1 MANWLSEI
9 SEKSSAFMPHGH
21 CYLWI
26 PSLLW
31 MHVVS
36 DALIGIAYLGI
47 SFVLYLLVRKIRL
60 PFSPVFIAFG
70 LFIGLCG
77 ITHFMKIWTVWHPD
91 YLLDGLVKLATAAAS
106 VATAIGLL
114 YIRPQIEQTVAAAR
128 LSEERRVELERAHTE
143 LEALYRKVKELDEL
157 KTQFF
162 ANVSHELRTPLTLML
177 GPAERMREDAGLNQQ
192 QRHEL
197 DLITRNGRSLLR
209 HVNDLLDITK
219 LESRE
224 MQPHRTRVEL
234 QPWIEQL
241 AAQFEPIARQ
251 RQLRF
256 DVVADEAMLIEAD
269 ADMIER
275 VVINLL
281 SNAFKFTPIG
291 GEVIL
296 RLARDAGHLLLTVD
310 DSGPGIAEEAR
321 ELVFERFRQADGSIT
336 RQYGGTGLG
345 LAIVKDL
352 VGLHGGSVKVDAS
365 PAGGARLTVQLPLSA
380 NANAAVR
387 NAPPAASPA
396 TRLALSAMLEELE
409 ELGPAA
415 AVEQPDAPRPQRPSV
430 LVVEDN
436 QDMRRFLA
444 DTLAQ
449 HYNVVTAADGQE
461 GYERFRKLQPDLVVS
476 DIMMPLMS
484 GEQLVKAI
492 RGSGDTPAATP
503 ILLLSA
509 KAGDDLRVRLLRGGA
524 QDYLTKPFLPQE
536 LLARAA
542 NLVATKRAG
551 DQLRGALASASLDIE
566 ALASELVTR
575 HRQLEATRDAA
586 EVARE
591 QAERANRVKGLFLG
605 MVSHELRTPIATI
618 DMNVQLLERSG
629 GLPDPAATR
638 LQRMARAT
646 RQLAGLVESLLEHTR
661 LESGKIEARPESL
674 DVAAIVHEV
683 LAAHADQVSGAVTLS
698 LEPQQT
704 DLPPLVSD
712 ARLLRIVLANLISNA
727 LKFTSQGA
735 VTVRLMMERD
745 AHVFEVT
752 DTGQGIDEADT
763 ARIFQPFERL
773 EPVQHKS
780 LPGVG
785 LGLALV
791 DQIVRAL
798 GGSITVS
805 SRLGLG
811 SRFRVRLPS
820 HGVRETLT
828 QPT

>member
-1 MANWLSEI
+1 MANWLNEI
-9 SEKSSAFMPHGH
+9 SEKSGAFLPHGH

-36 DALIGIAYLGI
+36 DALIGTAYIAI
-47 SFVLYLLVRKIRL
+47 SLVLYLLVRNIRL

-91 YLLDGLVKLATAAAS
+91 YLLDGLVKAATAAAS

-114 YIRPQIEQTVAAAR
+114 YLRPQIERTVAAAR
-128 LSEERRVELERAHTE
+128 LSEERRMGLERAHAE
-143 LEALYRKVKELDEL
+143 LEALYSKVKELDEV

-177 GPAERMREDAGLNQQ
+177 GPAERMREDPSLNQQ

-197 DLITRNGRSLLR
+197 DRISRNGRTLLR
-209 HVNDLLDITK
+209 HVNDLLDIVK
-219 LESRE
+219 LESHE
-224 MQPHRTRVEL
+224 MQPQRTRFDL
-234 QPWIEQL
+234 QPWITDI
-241 AAQFEPIARQ
+241 AAQFEQVARQ
-251 RQLRF
+251 REVRF
-256 DVVADEAMLIEAD
+256 DVVADGAVLIEAD
-269 ADMIER
+269 SDMIER

-281 SNAFKFTPIG
+281 SNAFKFTPAG
-291 GEVIL
+291 GEVTL
-296 RLARDAGHLLLTVD
+296 RLGRDADHVLITVA
-310 DSGPGIAEEAR
+310 DSGPGIAEETR
-321 ELVFERFRQADGSIT
+321 QLIFERFRQADGSIT

-352 VGLHGGSVKVDAS
+352 AGLHGGSVKVDAS
-365 PAGGARLTVQLPLSA
+365 AAGGARFTVQLPLTA
-380 NANAAVR
+380 GVDAAVQS
-387 NAPPAASPA
+387 AAPAASPA
-396 TRLALSAMLEELE
+396 TQLALSTMLEELVPVAAADQ
-409 ELGPAA
+409 PAA
-415 AVEQPDAPRPQRPSV
+415 PLPQRPSV

-444 DTLAQ
+444 ETLAPQ
-449 HYNVVTAADGQE
+449 YNVVAAADGQE
-461 GYERFRKLQPDLVVS
+461 GYQRFQTLQPDLVVS

-492 RGSGDTPAATP
+492 RGSCDFPAATP
-503 ILLLSA
+503 ILLISA
-509 KAGDDLRVRLLRGGA
+509 KADDALRVKLLREGA

-542 NLVATKRAG
+542 NLIAAKRAG

-566 ALASELVTR
+566 AMASELVTR

-629 GLPDPAATR
+629 GLPAPAATF

-646 RQLAGLVESLLEHTR
+646 RQLAGLVESLLEYTR
-661 LESGKIEARPESL
+661 LESGRIEARRESL
-674 DVAAIVHEV
+674 DATAIVQEV
-683 LAAHADQVSGAVTLS
+683 LAAHADQVAGAVTLS
-698 LEPQQT
+698 LAPQQT
-704 DLPPLVSD
+704 DLPPIVSD

-727 LKFTSQGA
+727 LKFTSQGS
-735 VTVRLMMERD
+735 VTVRLMTEGD
-745 AHVFEVT
+745 THVFEVT

-763 ARIFQPFERL
+763 TRIFQPFERL

-791 DQIVRAL
+791 EQIVRAL

-805 SRLGLG
+805 SRLGQG
-811 SRFRVRLPS
+811 SRFRVHLPS
-820 HGVRETLT
+820 HGARDTLT

>member
-26 PSLLW
+26 PGLLW
-31 MHVVS
+31 MHVLS
-36 DALIGIAYLGI
+36 DALIGVAYLGI

-114 YIRPQIEQTVAAAR
+114 YIRPQIERTVAAAR
-128 LSEERRVELERAHTE
+128 LSEERRVELEHAHAE

-177 GPAERMREDAGLNQQ
+177 GPAERMREDAALNQQ

-197 DLITRNGRSLLR
+197 DLISRNGRSLLR
-209 HVNDLLDITK
+209 HVNDLLDIAK
-219 LESRE
+219 LESHD
-224 MQPHRTRVEL
+224 MQLHRTRFEL
-234 QPWIEQL
+234 QPWIAQL

-256 DVVADEAMLIEAD
+256 EVVADEAMLIEAD
-269 ADMIER
+269 ADMVER
-275 VVINLL
+275 IVINLL
-281 SNAFKFTPIG
+281 SNAFKFTPVG

-310 DSGPGIAEEAR
+310 DSGPGIAQEAR

-352 VGLHGGSVKVDAS
+352 VGLHGGSVRVDAS
-365 PAGGARLTVQLPLSA
+365 PAGGARFTVQLPLSA
-380 NANAAVR
+380 GADAAVHSTW
-387 NAPPAASPA
+387 PAASPA
-396 TRLALSAMLEELE
+396 TRLALSTMLEELV
-409 ELGPAA
+409 PAA
-415 AVEQPDAPRPQRPSV
+415 AIEQADGTLPQRPSV

-444 DTLAQ
+444 ETLAR
-449 HYNVVTAADGQE
+449 HYNVVTAADGQD
-461 GYERFRKLQPDLVVS
+461 GYQRFQSLQPDLVVS

-492 RGSGDTPAATP
+492 RSSAATPAATP

-509 KAGDDLRVRLLRGGA
+509 KADDALRVKLLREGA

-542 NLVATKRAG
+542 NLVAAKRAG

-575 HRQLEATRDAA
+575 HRQLEAARDAA

-591 QAERANRVKGLFLG
+591 QAERANQVKGLFLG

-629 GLPDPAATR
+629 GLPSAAATR

-646 RQLAGLVESLLEHTR
+646 RQLASLVEGLLEYTR
-661 LESGKIEARPESL
+661 LESGKIEARPEPL
-674 DVAAIVHEV
+674 DAATIVHEV
-683 LAAHADQVSGAVTLS
+683 LAAHRDQAADAVTLS
-698 LEPQQT
+698 LEPQHT
-704 DLPPLVSD
+704 ALPPLVSD

-727 LKFTSQGA
+727 LKYTSQGA
-735 VTVRLMMERD
+735 VTVRLKTD
-745 AHVFEVT
+745 HDKHVFEVT
-752 DTGQGIDEADT
+752 DTGQGISEADT
-763 ARIFQPFERL
+763 TRIFQPFERL

-805 SRLGLG
+805 SRVGRG
-811 SRFRVRLPS
+811 SCFRVHLPS
-820 HGVRETLT
+820 RGIHETLT
-828 QPT
+828 QPI

>member
-1 MANWLSEI
+1 MANWLNEI

-36 DALIGIAYLGI
+36 DALIGAAYLGI
-47 SFVLYLLVRKIRL
+47 SFVLYLLVRTIRL

-91 YLLDGLVKLATAAAS
+91 YLLDGLIKLATAAAS

-114 YIRPQIEQTVAAAR
+114 YVRPQIERTVSAAR
-128 LSEERRVELERAHTE
+128 LSEERRVKLERAHAE
-143 LEALYRKVKELDEL
+143 LEALYRRVKELDEV

-177 GPAERMREDAGLNQQ
+177 GPAERMREDASLSQQ

-197 DLITRNGRSLLR
+197 DLISRNGRSLLR
-209 HVNDLLDITK
+209 HVNDLLDIAK
-219 LESRE
+219 LESHE
-224 MQPHRTRVEL
+224 MQPNRTRFDL
-234 QPWIEQL
+234 QPWTEQL

-275 VVINLL
+275 IVINLL
-281 SNAFKFTPIG
+281 SNAFKFTPEG
-291 GEVIL
+291 GEVVL
-296 RLARDAGHLLLTVD
+296 RLAREAGHVLLTVA
-310 DSGPGIAEEAR
+310 DSGPGIAKEAR
-321 ELVFERFRQADGSIT
+321 ELIFERFRQADGGIT

-365 PAGGARLTVQLPLSA
+365 PAGGARFTVKLPLSA
-380 NANAAVR
+380 GAEAAVQK
-387 NAPPAASPA
+387 APPAASPA
-396 TRLALSAMLEELE
+396 TRLALSTMLEELV
-409 ELGPAA
+409 PAA
-415 AVEQPDAPRPQRPSV
+415 AAVQRDTPLPQRPSV

-436 QDMRRFLA
+436 HDMRHFLA
-444 DTLAQ
+444 ETLAQ
-449 HYNVVTAADGQE
+449 HYNVVTTADGQE
-461 GYERFRKLQPDLVVS
+461 GYQRFQRLQPDLVVS

-492 RGSGDTPAATP
+492 RGSADTPAATP

-509 KAGDDLRVRLLRGGA
+509 KADDALRVKLLREGA

-542 NLVATKRAG
+542 NLIAAKRAG

-566 ALASELVTR
+566 ALAAELVTR

-629 GLPDPAATR
+629 GMPAAAGTR

-646 RQLAGLVESLLEHTR
+646 RQLAGLVEGLLEYTR
-661 LESGKIEARPESL
+661 LESGKIEAHPESL
-674 DVAAIVHEV
+674 DPAAIVHEV
-683 LAAHADQVSGAVTLS
+683 LAAHVGQAADAVTLS
-698 LEPQQT
+698 LEPQPT
-704 DLPPLVSD
+704 ALPPLVSD

-735 VTVRLMMERD
+735 VTVRLMAERD
-745 AHVFEVT
+745 THVFEVT
-752 DTGQGIDEADT
+752 DTGHGIDEADT
-763 ARIFQPFERL
+763 DRIFQPFERL

-791 DQIVRAL
+791 EQIVRAL

-805 SRLGLG
+805 SRLGQG
-811 SRFRVRLPS
+811 SRFSVRLPS
-820 HGVRETLT
+820 HGARETLT

>member
-9 SEKSSAFMPHGH
+9 SEKSSSFMPHGH

-36 DALIGIAYLGI
+36 DALIGVAYLGI

-114 YIRPQIEQTVAAAR
+114 YIRPQIERTVATAR
-128 LSEERRVELERAHTE
+128 LSEARRVELEHAHAE

-177 GPAERMREDAGLNQQ
+177 GPAERMREDASLGQH
-192 QRHEL
+192 QRHAL
-197 DLITRNGRSLLR
+197 DLICRNGRSLLR
-209 HVNDLLDITK
+209 HVNDLLDIAK

-224 MQPHRTRVEL
+224 MQPQRTRFEL
-234 QPWIEQL
+234 QPWLEQL
-241 AAQFEPIARQ
+241 AAQFEPVARQ

-256 DVVADEAMLIEAD
+256 KVAGGEAMLIEAD
-269 ADMIER
+269 ADMMER
-275 VVINLL
+275 VVVNLL
-281 SNAFKFTPIG
+281 SNAFKFTPAG
-291 GEVIL
+291 GEVNL
-296 RLARDAGHLLLTVD
+296 RLARDASHLLLTVD

-321 ELVFERFRQADGSIT
+321 ELVFERFRQADGSVT

-352 VGLHGGSVKVDAS
+352 VGLHGGSVKAGAS
-365 PAGGARLTVQLPLSA
+365 PTGGARFTVQLPMGASA
-380 NANAAVR
+380 DAAW
-387 NAPPAASPA
+387 NAPPAASPT
-396 TRLALSAMLEELE
+396 TRLALSTMLEELAPRA
-409 ELGPAA
+409 PAA
-415 AVEQPDAPRPQRPSV
+415 GQPDAPSPQRPTV

-436 QDMRRFLA
+436 QDMRGFLA

-449 HYNVVTAADGQE
+449 HYHVATAADGRE
-461 GYERFRKLQPDLVVS
+461 GYQRFQSLQPDLVVS

-484 GEQLVKAI
+484 GEQLVQAI
-492 RGSGDTPAATP
+492 RGGDGTPAATP

-509 KAGDDLRVRLLRGGA
+509 KTDDDMRVRLLGNGA

-542 NLVATKRAG
+542 NLVAAKRAG

-566 ALASELVTR
+566 ALASELVMR
-575 HRQLEATRDAA
+575 HKQLEATRDAA

-618 DMNVQLLERSG
+618 DMNLQLLERSG
-629 GLPDPAATR
+629 GLPAAAASR
-638 LQRMARAT
+638 LQRMVRAT
-646 RQLAGLVESLLEHTR
+646 RQLAALVESLLEYTR
-661 LESGKIEARPESL
+661 LESGRIEARVELL
-674 DVAAIVHEV
+674 DPAAIVHDV
-683 LAAHADQVSGAVTLS
+683 LAAHADQAAEGVRLS
-698 LEPQQT
+698 LEPLQAG
-704 DLPPLVSD
+704 LPPLQSD
-712 ARLLRIVLANLISNA
+712 ARLLRVVLSNLVSNA
-727 LKFTSQGA
+727 LKYTRQGS
-735 VTVRLMMERD
+735 VTVRLKMERNE
-745 AHVFEVT
+745 HVFEVT
-752 DTGQGIDEADT
+752 DTGEGIAQADT
-763 ARIFQPFERL
+763 VRIFQPFERL
-773 EPVQHKS
+773 EPVWHKT

-798 GGSITVS
+798 GGSVAVS
-805 SRLGLG
+805 SRVGEG
-811 SRFRVRLPS
+811 SCFRVCLPS
-820 HGVRETLT
+820 RGIHETST
-828 QPT
+828 QQT

>member
-1 MANWLSEI
+1 MANWLNEI

-36 DALIGIAYLGI
+36 DALIGTAYLGI
-47 SFVLYLLVRKIRL
+47 SFILYLLVRKIRL

-77 ITHFMKIWTVWHPD
+77 ITHFMKIWTIWHPD
-91 YLLDGLVKLATAAAS
+91 YLLDGLVKVATAAAS

-114 YIRPQIEQTVAAAR
+114 YVRPRIEQTVAAAR
-128 LSEERRVELERAHTE
+128 LSEERRVELEHAHTE
-143 LEALYRKVKELDEL
+143 LEALYRKVKELDEV

-177 GPAERMREDAGLNQQ
+177 GPAERMREDASLNQQ

-197 DLITRNGRSLLR
+197 DLISRNGRSLLR
-209 HVNDLLDITK
+209 HVNDLLDIAK
-219 LESRE
+219 LESHE
-224 MQPHRTRVEL
+224 MQPHRTRLDL
-234 QPWIEQL
+234 QPWIRVL
-241 AAQFEPIARQ
+241 AAQFEQVARQ
-251 RQLRF
+251 RELRF
-256 DVVADEAMLIEAD
+256 EVVADEAMPIQAD

-281 SNAFKFTPIG
+281 SNAFKFTPAG
-291 GEVIL
+291 GEVSL
-296 RLARDAGHLLLTVD
+296 RLARDAGHVVLTVA
-310 DSGPGIAEEAR
+310 DSGPGIAAEAR
-321 ELVFERFRQADGSIT
+321 ELIFERFRQADGGIT
-336 RQYGGTGLG
+336 RRYGGTGLG

-365 PAGGARLTVQLPLSA
+365 PAGGARFTVQLPLTA
-380 NANAAVR
+380 GVDTAVPID
-387 NAPPAASPA
+387 PPAASPA
-396 TRLALSAMLEELE
+396 TRLALSTMLEELV
-409 ELGPAA
+409 PAT
-415 AVEQPDAPRPQRPSV
+415 ETGQPEAPWPQRPSV

-444 DTLAQ
+444 ETLAP
-449 HYNVVTAADGQE
+449 HYNVVAAADGQE
-461 GYERFRKLQPDLVVS
+461 GYQRFQTLHPDLVIS

-484 GEQLVKAI
+484 GEQLVKAL

-509 KAGDDLRVRLLRGGA
+509 KADDALRVKLLREGA

-542 NLVATKRAG
+542 NLVAAKRAG

-566 ALASELVTR
+566 AMASELVTR

-618 DMNVQLLERSG
+618 DMNLQLLERSG
-629 GLPDPAATR
+629 GMPAAAVTR

-646 RQLAGLVESLLEHTR
+646 RQLAGLVESLLEYTR
-661 LESGKIEARPESL
+661 LESGRIEARAESL
-674 DVAAIVHEV
+674 DPAAIVHEV
-683 LAAHADQVSGAVTLS
+683 LAAHADQAAGAVTLS

-704 DLPPLVSD
+704 DLPPIVSD

-727 LKFTSQGA
+727 LKFTSQGS
-735 VTVRLMMERD
+735 VTIRLMTERD
-745 AHVFEVT
+745 THVFEVT

-763 ARIFQPFERL
+763 ARIFHPFERL

-805 SRLGLG
+805 SRLGQG
-811 SRFRVRLPS
+811 SRFRMHLPS
-820 HGVRETLT
+820 HGLGETLT

>member
-1 MANWLSEI
+1 MANWLTEI

-31 MHVVS
+31 MHVIS
-36 DALIGIAYLGI
+36 DALIGTAYLGI
-47 SFVLYLLVRKIRL
+47 SLVLYLLVRKIRL

-77 ITHFMKIWTVWHPD
+77 ITHFMKIWTIWHPD
-91 YLLDGLVKLATAAAS
+91 YLLDGLIKMATAAAS

-114 YIRPQIEQTVAAAR
+114 YVRPQIERTVAAAR
-128 LSEERRVELERAHTE
+128 LSEERRVELEHAHAE

-177 GPAERMREDAGLNQQ
+177 GPAERMREDSSLNEK
-192 QRHEL
+192 QRHDL
-197 DLITRNGRSLLR
+197 DLISRNGRSLLR
-209 HVNDLLDITK
+209 HVNDLLEIAK

-224 MQPHRTRVEL
+224 MQAQRTKFDL
-234 QPWIEQL
+234 QPWITGI
-241 AAQFEPIARQ
+241 AMQFEALASQ
-251 RQLRF
+251 RELRF
-256 DVVADEAMLIEAD
+256 HVVADEAMWIDAD
-269 ADMIER
+269 PDMIER

-281 SNAFKFTPIG
+281 SNAFKFTPAG
-291 GEVIL
+291 GEVVL
-296 RLARDAGHLLLTVD
+296 RLARDAHHALLTVA
-310 DSGPGIAEEAR
+310 DSGPGVAEEAR
-321 ELVFERFRQADGSIT
+321 ELIFERFRQADGAIT

-345 LAIVKDL
+345 LAIVRDL
-352 VGLHGGSVKVDAS
+352 VGLHGGSVKVDAG
-365 PAGGARLTVQLPLSA
+365 PAGGARFTVQLPLA
-380 NANAAVR
+380 AGADAAVHG
-387 NAPPAASPA
+387 APPAASPA
-396 TRLALSAMLEELE
+396 TQLALATMLEELV
-409 ELGPAA
+409 PAA
-415 AVEQPDAPRPQRPSV
+415 PAGQPEAPLPQRPSV

-444 DTLAQ
+444 ETLAP

-461 GYERFRKLQPDLVVS
+461 GYQRFQTLQPDLVVS

-484 GEQLVKAI
+484 GEQLVRAI
-492 RGSGDTPAATP
+492 RDSGGTTAATP

-509 KAGDDLRVRLLRGGA
+509 KADDALRVKLLREGA

-536 LLARAA
+536 LLARVA
-542 NLVATKRAG
+542 NLVAAKRAG

-566 ALASELVTR
+566 ALAAELVAR

-629 GLPDPAATR
+629 GLPAPAAAR

-646 RQLAGLVESLLEHTR
+646 RQLAGLVESLLEYTR
-661 LESGKIEARPESL
+661 LESGRIEARPEPL
-674 DVAAIVHEV
+674 DAAAIVQEV
-683 LAAHADQVSGAVTLS
+683 LAAHADQVPGAVTLS
-698 LEPQQT
+698 LAPQQT

-727 LKFTSQGA
+727 LKFTSQGL
-735 VTVRLMMERD
+735 VTVHLTTERD
-745 AHVFEVT
+745 THVFEVT
-752 DTGQGIDEADT
+752 DTGDGIAEADT
-763 ARIFQPFERL
+763 SRIFQPFERL

-805 SRLGLG
+805 SRLGQG
-811 SRFRVRLPS
+811 SRFRVHLPS

>member
-1 MANWLSEI
+1 M
-9 SEKSSAFMPHGH
+9 
-21 CYLWI
+21 
-26 PSLLW
+26 
-31 MHVVS
+31 
-36 DALIGIAYLGI
+36 
-47 SFVLYLLVRKIRL
+47 
-60 PFSPVFIAFG
+60 
-70 LFIGLCG
+70 
-77 ITHFMKIWTVWHPD
+77 
-91 YLLDGLVKLATAAAS
+91 ATAAAS

-114 YIRPQIEQTVAAAR
+114 YVRPQIERTVAAAR
-128 LSEERRVELERAHTE
+128 LSEERRVELEHAHTE

-177 GPAERMREDAGLNQQ
+177 GPAERMREDMSLNQK

-197 DLITRNGRSLLR
+197 DLISRNGRSLLR
-209 HVNDLLDITK
+209 HVNDLLDIAK
-219 LESRE
+219 LESHE
-224 MQPHRTRVEL
+224 MQPHRTRFDL
-234 QPWIEQL
+234 QPWVREL
-241 AAQFEPIARQ
+241 AAQFEQVAMQ
-251 RQLRF
+251 RDLRF
-256 DVVADEAMLIEAD
+256 DVVADDTMLIDAD
-269 ADMIER
+269 PDMIER

-281 SNAFKFTPIG
+281 SNAFKFTPAG
-291 GEVIL
+291 GEVFL
-296 RLARDAGHLLLTVD
+296 RLERDGGNAVFTVA
-310 DSGPGIAEEAR
+310 DSGPGIAEEVR
-321 ELVFERFRQADGSIT
+321 ELIFERFRQADGSIT

-352 VGLHGGSVKVDAS
+352 VDLHGGSVQVDAS
-365 PAGGARLTVQLPLSA
+365 PAGGARFTVQLPLTTGAST
-380 NANAAVR
+380 AVQS
-387 NAPPAASPA
+387 APPAASPA
-396 TRLALSAMLEELE
+396 TQLALATMLEELV
-409 ELGPAA
+409 PAA
-415 AVEQPDAPRPQRPSV
+415 AIGQPEAPLPQRPSV

-444 DTLAQ
+444 ETLAP

-461 GYERFRKLQPDLVVS
+461 GYQRFQTLQPDLVVS

-484 GEQLVKAI
+484 GEQLVRAI
-492 RGSGDTPAATP
+492 RNSGDTPAATP

-509 KAGDDLRVRLLRGGA
+509 KADDALRVKLLREGA

-536 LLARAA
+536 LLARVA
-542 NLVATKRAG
+542 NLVAAKRAG

-566 ALASELVTR
+566 ALAAELVTR

-618 DMNVQLLERSG
+618 DMNAQLLERSG
-629 GLPDPAATR
+629 GLPAPTATR

-646 RQLAGLVESLLEHTR
+646 RQLAGLVESLLEYTR

-674 DVAAIVHEV
+674 DAAAIVQEV
-683 LAAHADQVSGAVTLS
+683 LAAHADQVPGAVTLS
-698 LEPQQT
+698 LAPQQT

-727 LKFTSQGA
+727 LKFTSQGL
-735 VTVRLMMERD
+735 VTVHLTTERD
-745 AHVFEVT
+745 THIFEVT
-752 DTGQGIDEADT
+752 DTGEGIAEADT
-763 ARIFQPFERL
+763 TRIFQPFERL

-805 SRLGLG
+805 SRLGQG
-811 SRFRVRLPS
+811 SRFRVHLPS